1 MKKYISGFKL
11 NCLKQTSLSRER
23 FDNNPSMTNI
33 FTKPCE
39 NKTVPIRNLSRK
51 IITKFHL
58 LIKLQTYKM
67 PNVAKGKRKG
77 SEVTTPSG
85 LTPKNKTTN
94 TGMFNFDI
102 QIASNKS
109 VGYNNSTDHGK
120 AVFKN
125 NKENGSHLLAQP
137 DRTNVQTKNL
147 SDPQHIFIHFPYLY
161 LHIFIKSE
169 I

>member
-1 MKKYISGFKL
+1 MACNQTTENENKIEEITESAVYWLKNLSIKMTLKNRNKTRLGWLDGEKITLVILKNSEEICYLSGFKL

-94 TGMFNFDI
+94 TG
-102 QIASNKS
+102 
-109 VGYNNSTDHGK
+109 NN
-120 AVFKN
+120 V
-125 NKENGSHLLAQP
+125 
-137 DRTNVQTKNL
+137 
-147 SDPQHIFIHFPYLY
+147 Y
-161 LHIFIKSE
+161 
-169 I
+169 

>member
-1 MKKYISGFKL
+1 
-11 NCLKQTSLSRER
+11 
-23 FDNNPSMTNI
+23 
-33 FTKPCE
+33 
-39 NKTVPIRNLSRK
+39 
-51 IITKFHL
+51 
-58 LIKLQTYKM
+58 M

-137 DRTNVQTKNL
+137 DQTNVQTTNL
-147 SDPQHIFIHFPYLY
+147 SDPQHIFIYFSYLY
-161 LHIFIKSE
+161 FHIFIKSE